1 MNVKF
6 KEIIKKK
13 PKKQVT
19 SIPLNTI
26 TDGII
31 IRNKYEFSKVYK
43 INLED
48 IKEILL
54 ITDPLIRYKLF
65 LDIDFDRTIKSYLVE
80 KVIANNLNEA
90 REKFKYSAEPLDITE
105 YAALLSKYYNNE
117 IVDYFV
123 DEKELK
129 KVIAPYKMECKQNYF
144 ITDVYKGYVNIAER
158 LSYDFL
164 NISNIIYQLKGN
176 MLISIDFK
184 RVDIEYVLNKIDKEN
199 FYFNIIQERVN
210 DKEGTI
216 LFNISI
222 ISLFNK
228 DITDENFN
236 EFIKYNTEIC
246 KRNGI
251 KLNKCLDYQRNAF
264 NKSLLYG
271 LDENKDIIFDL
282 SINDFLDLFKNINN

>member
-1 MNVKF
+1 M

-26 TDGII
+26 IDGTI
-31 IRNKYEFSKVYK
+31 IRNKYEFIKVYK

-65 LDIDFDRTIKSYLVE
+65 FDIDLDRTIKYYLVE

-90 REKFKYSAEPLDITE
+90 QEKFKYSAATLDITE
-105 YAALLSKYYNNE
+105 YAILLSKYYNNE
-117 IVDYFV
+117 IIDYFV

-164 NISNIIYQLKGN
+164 NISNIIYQLKGST
-176 MLISIDFK
+176 LISIDFK

-199 FYFNIIQERVN
+199 FILILSR
-210 DKEGTI
+210 KELMI
-216 LFNISI
+216 RKVLFYLI
-222 ISLFNK
+222 
-228 DITDENFN
+228 
-236 EFIKYNTEIC
+236 
-246 KRNGI
+246 
-251 KLNKCLDYQRNAF
+251 
-264 NKSLLYG
+264 
-271 LDENKDIIFDL
+271 
-282 SINDFLDLFKNINN
+282 

>member
-1 MNVKF
+1 M

-26 TDGII
+26 IDGTI
-31 IRNKYEFSKVYK
+31 IRNKYEFIKVYK

-65 LDIDFDRTIKSYLVE
+65 FDIDLDRTIKYYLVE

-90 REKFKYSAEPLDITE
+90 QEKFKYSAATLDITE
-105 YAALLSKYYNNE
+105 YAILLSKYYNNE
-117 IVDYFV
+117 IIDYFV

-164 NISNIIYQLKGN
+164 NISNIIYQLKGST
-176 MLISIDFK
+176 LISIDFK

-228 DITDENFN
+228 DVPDEKFN

-264 NKSLLYG
+264 NKSLPYG

-282 SINDFLDLFKNINN
+282 PINNFLDMFKNINDWGE